1 MAKPKALVRDCVVR
15 IITQRKDVLR
25 LASKHRAKFEHWLKF
40 ELAAALA
47 NKDGISCVQPEKPYL
62 KKGRSDVAFETKAG
76 ECCVELKTSNTNW
89 RVEGVVSKTRPIT
102 KNISGIIDDI
112 EKLRRC
118 CGDALGLAAFVLF
131 PVPNRIWEDDTSTL
145 LRHLRS
151 IESKAL
157 LPRGSLRENASFVP
171 IESKY
176 GVLVFVVD
184 VG

>member
-1 MAKPKALVRDCVVR
+1 MAKPTALVRDCVVS

-47 NKDGISCVQPEKPYL
+47 RKDGISCVQPEKPYP

-76 ECCVELKTSNTNW
+76 GCCVELKTGNTNW

-102 KNISGIIDDI
+102 ENISGIIDDI
-112 EKLRRC
+112 TKLRRC
-118 CGDALGLAAFVLF
+118 CGEALGLAVFVLF
-131 PVPNRIWEDDTSTL
+131 PVPKTIWEDDKSTL
-145 LRHLRS
+145 PQHLRR
-151 IESKAL
+151 IESKARL
-157 LPRGSLRENASFVP
+157 ARGCLKEDAKFVP
-171 IESKY
+171 IEPKY
-176 GVLVFVVD
+176 GVVVFVVE